1 VNQVEY
7 QASFWFPVTPPQLW
21 TIVERFDLFESWWV
35 WLADFTADDDGLV
48 DGNVL
53 RGTVIPPVPYRLR
66 LTVQLQRCDRPR
78 LVEAAIDGDLRGQ
91 ASLQLKAVAGGT
103 RADVAWSLRM
113 RSAPLRVAAHVAYPL
128 MRWGHDRIVDMAVA
142 GFRERAL
149 PDMVAARPGSC
160 PACHLTCS
168 FPHGGMRGYGRPRR
182 SGRLRRSGGL
192 GRCGRQGGCRG
203 WGRSGWVRGPVSA
216 PAEWGRPAARVRRG
230 RSRVVPVPGVRRSVT
245 TVREPEP
252 LYLPCCTRW
261 ANEPFCTGK

>member
-1 VNQVEY
+1 MNQVEY
-7 QASFWFPVTPPQLW
+7 QAAFWFPVTPPQLW

-35 WLADFTADDDGLV
+35 WLAGFTADDDGLV

-53 RGTVIPPVPYRLR
+53 HGTVVPPVPYRLR

-149 PDMVAARPGSC
+149 PDMVAAIPGSC

-168 FPHGGMRGYGRPRR
+168 FPHGGGLRGY
-182 SGRLRRSGGL
+182 GRLRRSGGL
-192 GRCGRQGGCRG
+192 GRCGRPGGCRG
-203 WGRSGWVRGPVSA
+203 WGGLGGFGERCLLRPDGVARARGSAAGDHGLSPCWASGGLCP
-216 PAEWGRPAARVRRG
+216 P
-230 RSRVVPVPGVRRSVT
+230 
-245 TVREPEP
+245 
-252 LYLPCCTRW
+252 
-261 ANEPFCTGK
+261 